1 MIKLMKYD
9 YDSLPEDW
17 KKKNP
22 NKFEGI
28 TFACLGGVE
37 KMNGNGYYQDIKSGK
52 PYILDIDNM
61 KELTE
66 EEL

>member
-28 TFACLGGVE
+28 TFAYLGEVE
-37 KMNGNGYYQDIKSGK
+37 NMNDHVYYQDIKTGK
-52 PYILDIDNM
+52 PYILDIDSM

-66 EEL
+66 DEL